1 MLLSIIIPNY
11 NKKKYL
17 EPLLAHLADQIEGRN
32 DVEVIVVDDASTDNS
47 WPIIQKFAAQFIT
60 LRNER
65 NMYNSYTRNVGID
78 NATGEYITFIDSDDD
93 VTQDFVEAILYNIK
107 TGHDGYFFDY
117 IINDVTGQGNVEKGW
132 NTMVWSKV
140 YKKSVIEANAIAFD
154 VEHFPR
160 GTLCED
166 YDFNL
171 QFLAATQDIV
181 MVDKPIIIYNWGV
194 DGSVSN
200 SPQTGG
206 YKPRFQ
212 IGDEDYRK
220 WFR

>member
-11 NKKKYL
+11 NKERYL
-17 EPLLAHLADQIEGRN
+17 EPLLAHLADQIKERN

-47 WPIIQKFAAQFIT
+47 WPIIQKFAAQFII

-65 NMYNSYTRNVGID
+65 NMYNSYTRNVGIA
-78 NATGEYITFIDSDDD
+78 NATGKYITFIDSDDD
-93 VTQDFVEAILYNIK
+93 VAQDFVDTILYNIK

-140 YKKSVIEANAIAFD
+140 YKKLVIDAGAIAFD
-154 VEHFPR
+154 VERFPC

-171 QFLAATQDIV
+171 QFLATTQDIV

-200 SPQTGG
+200 SPQIGG
-206 YKPRFQ
+206 YEPRFQ
-212 IGDEDYRK
+212 ISDEEYRK